1 MHLFFENVA
10 SHMYSHWSKNFFK
23 DVYSNDDYIL
33 SKSEWEKIGKQMD
46 SLKSEMSSEIG
57 RPPRDI
63 FKYHNGFKAVEW
75 KNWITLFSLP
85 LLRQYFTERYS
96 ILKIFK

>member
-1 MHLFFENVA
+1 MHLFFENVGPQ
-10 SHMYSHWSKNFFK
+10 MYSHWSNNFFK
-23 DVYSNDDYIL
+23 DINSNDDYIL

-46 SLKSEMSSEIG
+46 SLKNEMSSEIG

-63 FKYHNGFKAVEW
+63 FKHHSGFKAVEW

-85 LLRQYFTERYS
+85 LLRQYFTERY
-96 ILKIFK
+96 ILFKS